1 MRVRLV
7 FGFSVLEL
15 GVDQVSVLELEV
27 DQGLESTREGGG

>member
-1 MRVRLV
+1 MPVRLG